1 MAAALRSTS
10 VRVGP
15 VESIERA
22 TKVASAPRATLT
34 GLNGW
39 SSDPIG
45 VDLVILPSSL
55 VGEHWPLVSP

>member
-1 MAAALRSTS
+1 ML
-10 VRVGP
+10 
-15 VESIERA
+15 RA
-22 TKVASAPRATLT
+22 TKVASTPRATLT

-55 VGEHWPLVSP
+55 VGEYWPLVSP